1 MPNCGRIGWSD
12 FVFFFNFKMY
22 IVLLIRSSI
31 PKISNFGHACIT
43 HASILS
49 FSKNHRALILYFFV
63 CGKFAETFLYIKEQ
77 LSEIKFK
84 MKFLKYFFC
93 TYFPKMHKTVFDL
106 YKGKKIF
113 VLVSFQFGF

>member
-1 MPNCGRIGWSD
+1 M
-12 FVFFFNFKMY
+12 
-22 IVLLIRSSI
+22 
-31 PKISNFGHACIT
+31 
-43 HASILS
+43 HASHMHQYCHFQKITGP
-49 FSKNHRALILYFFV
+49 LYIIFL

-84 MKFLKYFFC
+84 MKFFKNIFL
-93 TYFPKMHKTVFDL
+93 YFPKMHKTVFDL